1 MSEKVSQKTTSQSK
15 NVPIDEVRELIRE
28 SQNGNYTA
36 RNTLVENNTRL
47 VWSIVQKF
55 SNRGYEL
62 DDLFQIGCIGLIK
75 SIDNFNLDFDVKFS
89 TYAVPMIV
97 GEIQRFIRDDG
108 SVKISRSIKEL
119 GGKIRRA
126 NDNYEKINGKA
137 PTIKHLAE
145 LLNVEEDDIVLAL
158 EAGRTPTSIHE
169 TVYENDGDSIQ
180 LIDQIA
186 DKKKDNWFENLAL
199 SRALET
205 LDKRDRTIIY
215 LRYFKDQTQSEVA
228 ERLGVSQV
236 QISRLEKKILKEIGK
251 KMA

>member
-1 MSEKVSQKTTSQSK
+1 MSEKVSNINPSISK
-15 NVPIDEVRELIRE
+15 HDSSDEVRQQIRE
-28 SQNGNYTA
+28 SQNGNLMA
-36 RNTLVENNTRL
+36 RNELVENNTRL

-126 NDNYEKINGKA
+126 SDAYEKVNGKA
-137 PTIKHLAE
+137 PTIKQLAE
-145 LLNVEEDDIVLAL
+145 QLNVEEDDIVLAL
-158 EAGRTPTSIHE
+158 EAGRSLTSIHE
-169 TVYENDGDSIQ
+169 TVYENEGDSIM
-180 LIDQIA
+180 LIDQIS
-186 DKKKDNWFENLAL
+186 DKKKDNWFENIAL

-205 LDKRDRTIIY
+205 LEKRDRTIIY
-215 LRYFKDQTQSEVA
+215 LRYYKDQTQSEVA
-228 ERLGVSQV
+228 DRLGVSQV
-236 QISRLEKKILKEIGK
+236 QVSRLEKKILKEISR
-251 KMA
+251 KMG